1 MSLKRIT
8 IDGEVGREE
17 GQVSASWVKSQLPPN
32 GIDPIEVCIHSEGG
46 SVIEGFAI
54 YDALKAYAGP
64 KRCVISSSA
73 FSISS
78 FIPMAFD
85 DVEIT
90 PNGYLML
97 HKPYMGC
104 EGDDVTLANRSAL
117 LSDMTTNMVNAYA
130 MKSGKSVE
138 EIRAILAVETF
149 MDATTALANGF
160 VNRITPTPVMGR
172 VFAKVKTM
180 PHGIVQALF
189 GAGLSG
195 DNREPTKETTMSDSQ
210 VPVAATIKEIKA
222 AYPKAKAEFIVKCME
237 QAMPMNQVA
246 EAAYAEVMIDNQSLA
261 GRIAMLESKIAAME
275 ATEVTED
282 AQEQVVAPVA
292 ASPVAPLPSQNPDVP
307 KAKSGVAPLAKSKPA
322 LQVNAKSDWF
332 TKIQAKVKDGVPRDK
347 AAALVNKEN
356 PGLRQQMLDEV
367 NA

>member
-8 IDGEVGREE
+8 IDGEVGRED
-17 GQVSASWVKSQLPPN
+17 GQVSSSWVKSQLPLN
-32 GIDPIEVCIHSEGG
+32 GLDPIEVCIHSEGG

-64 KRCVISSSA
+64 KRCVIASSA

-97 HKPYMGC
+97 HKPYMGF
-104 EGDDVTLANRSAL
+104 EGDDVDFAKRSLL

-130 MKSGKSVE
+130 MKTGKSAD
-138 EIRAILAVETF
+138 EIRGILATETF

-195 DNREPTKETTMSDSQ
+195 DNREPTKEKTVSESQ
-210 VPVAATIKEIKA
+210 APVAATIKEIKA

-237 QAMPMNQVA
+237 QAMPMPQVA

-261 GRIAMLESKIAAME
+261 DRIATLEAKLAAME
-275 ATEVTED
+275 ATEATEPP
-282 AQEQVVAPVA
+282 VAEMPIA
-292 ASPVAPLPSQNPDVP
+292 ASPSAPMPTQQPDVP
-307 KAKSGVAPLAKSKPA
+307 KAKSGVAPLAKSKTVATPSA
-322 LQVNAKSDWF
+322 RQEWS
-332 TKIQAKVKDGVPRDK
+332 TKIQAKVQSGLPK
-347 AAALVNKEN
+347 AKAVSMVDREN
-356 PGLRQQMLDEV
+356 PGLRQQMLDEA
-367 NA
+367 NAA

>member
-8 IDGEVGREE
+8 IDGEVGRED
-17 GQVSASWVKSQLPPN
+17 GQVSSFWVKSQLPPN
-32 GIDPIEVCIHSEGG
+32 GLDPIEVCIHSEGG

-64 KRCVISSSA
+64 KRCVIASSA

-97 HKPYMGC
+97 HKPYMGF
-104 EGDDVTLANRSAL
+104 EGDDVDFAKRSAL
-117 LSDMTTNMVNAYA
+117 LSDMTTNMVNAYSA
-130 MKSGKSVE
+130 KTGKSAD
-138 EIRAILAVETF
+138 EIRGILATETF

-195 DNREPTKETTMSDSQ
+195 DNREPTKEKTMSDSQ
-210 VPVAATIKEIKA
+210 SPVAATIKEIKA
-222 AYPKAKAEFIVKCME
+222 AYPKAKAEFIVRCME
-237 QAMPMNQVA
+237 NEMPMPKVA

-261 GRIAMLESKIAAME
+261 DRIAALESQLASMAMPDAME
-275 ATEVTED
+275 PLMAAD
-282 AQEQVVAPVA
+282 PVVPMAAEPVVPVA
-292 ASPVAPLPSQNPDVP
+292 
-307 KAKSGVAPLAKSKPA
+307 KAKSGVAPVAKSKA
-322 LQVNAKSDWF
+322 AGTVSARAKWQSA
-332 TKIQAKVKDGVPRDK
+332 IQAKVAIGNLRTK
-347 AAALVNKEN
+347 AVQMVNKEN
-356 PGLRQQMLDEV
+356 PGLREQMLEEA
-367 NA
+367 NS